1 MIIMVGRSS
10 RQLLLLL
17 QTTLKPLDD
26 LHETLSA
33 SEVPPDVRQSLQHT
47 WHRPLIA
54 QAYSLLST
62 FLFVHVPSNFSNL
75 LLDFYSKIFRVYHY
89 QSRQKSHKHD
99 ISGGSLD
106 ASTEE
111 EEDDSLQCRGCES
124 EVEMCQC
131 QALLSTLHTTTQ
143 HLPSMLT
150 AMSVLS
156 RKELTILDKMTYEV
170 MLTVIQDQMETY
182 IKETCKGNFE
192 THYMKP
198 LLKDHLKYLLH
209 EHYVKVRMEQMF
221 NIIIEFPES
230 LSAIDDLLE
239 CSKVINFRSQLIS
252 SVKDSFVR
260 RLLHPAFSHPIGF
273 QTWLCGPGVNTADI
287 LTAFVSTIK
296 TLRILDPTGAV
307 LQQVAEPVC
316 HYLRK
321 RSNTVRCIV
330 ASIMDDNSTDLAGEL
345 LKSSDVP
352 SGRRPKVWQPE
363 PLDGELGP
371 ELVLAY
377 LSRRS
382 SCSRTMYN
390 GHLFE
395 LSRADCVWT
404 DSTRGTPAD
413 LMSLLSNIYG
423 SSEVFVEEYRSLLAE
438 RLLSSMSFNCD
449 RERRHLELLKLK
461 FGASALYV
469 CEVMLKD
476 VTDSHRISL
485 HINSEDLLSTGSFS
499 PNYNVHAMIVSI
511 QFWPTFREGKL
522 QLPDKLWQPL
532 RAFRKAFETLKG
544 NRSLVWKPH
553 LGLVH
558 MVVNL
563 QDRALTFT
571 VSPVHAVLL
580 WHFQDKEERSVT
592 ELGELTGLPAGTV
605 RRKMAWWAGQGVV
618 EEVRPD
624 VFLVLEERKA
634 RYPATPAAA
643 EEEEEGA
650 TVATTSSDHK
660 EAELQMYW
668 TYVVGMLSNLD
679 SLPLDRI
686 HTMLRMFI
694 PAGAAGE
701 CSLGELKHM
710 LERKVRA
717 QELCNGLCEKVN
729 GTIMMRLRAAMH
741 DNL

>member
-1 MIIMVGRSS
+1 
-10 RQLLLLL
+10 
-17 QTTLKPLDD
+17 
-26 LHETLSA
+26 
-33 SEVPPDVRQSLQHT
+33 
-47 WHRPLIA
+47 
-54 QAYSLLST
+54 
-62 FLFVHVPSNFSNL
+62 
-75 LLDFYSKIFRVYHY
+75 
-89 QSRQKSHKHD
+89 
-99 ISGGSLD
+99 
-106 ASTEE
+106 
-111 EEDDSLQCRGCES
+111 
-124 EVEMCQC
+124 
-131 QALLSTLHTTTQ
+131 
-143 HLPSMLT
+143 
-150 AMSVLS
+150 
-156 RKELTILDKMTYEV
+156 MTMGE
-170 MLTVIQDQMETY
+170 
-182 IKETCKGNFE
+182 
-192 THYMKP
+192 
-198 LLKDHLKYLLH
+198 
-209 EHYVKVRMEQMF
+209 
-221 NIIIEFPES
+221 
-230 LSAIDDLLE
+230 DLL
-239 CSKVINFRSQLIS
+239 R
-252 SVKDSFVR
+252 
-260 RLLHPAFSHPIGF
+260 
-273 QTWLCGPGVNTADI
+273 
-287 LTAFVSTIK
+287 TIK
-296 TLRILDPTGAV
+296 TQCQQEWSSNAAHDWYRAGGTSTGSV
-307 LQQVAEPVC
+307 LPREQQ
-316 HYLRK
+316 K

-377 LSRRS
+377 LS
-382 SCSRTMYN
+382 
-390 GHLFE
+390 H
-395 LSRADCVWT
+395 
-404 DSTRGTPAD
+404 STRGTPAD

-717 QELCNGLCEKVN
+717 QEL
-729 GTIMMRLRAAMH
+729 
-741 DNL
+741 